1 MAASQPPWLHRRGN
15 PVAAQLWWKPG
26 NAAGGTTQGTRPAAC
41 GLQQL
46 QRPRPVP
53 HHGARGGGRH
63 TCGMPRPITATPPSS
78 RWRGPLLLLWLLAAG
93 PAPLQRWG
101 AEGIVSRCSA
111 CEAVA
116 AEIQAKLDAESELRT
131 LDIDLEGRIG
141 PDGKRKGKRIEYRLS
156 EVRVFELLEGV
167 CEGVQSGYALT
178 PKKPKRWASTAWM
191 SAERRDKWR
200 RDQKLASQVWGPPC
214 HRPRRVSRSLL

>member
-1 MAASQPPWLHRRGN
+1 M
-15 PVAAQLWWKPG
+15 
-26 NAAGGTTQGTRPAAC
+26 
-41 GLQQL
+41 
-46 QRPRPVP
+46 
-53 HHGARGGGRH
+53 
-63 TCGMPRPITATPPSS
+63 
-78 RWRGPLLLLWLLAAG
+78 
-93 PAPLQRWG
+93 
-101 AEGIVSRCSA
+101 SRCSA